1 MEQVMQMAP
10 AGEFQPFVFKLI
22 LSIFFGISAMEMHLV
37 RVYCTLSV
45 TCDEVVCDVDVP
57 VMTTV

>member
-1 MEQVMQMAP
+1 MQMAP